1 MIRFRLKLIYPS
13 INGKDPVM
21 KSLIQ
26 TPWMFCFSRS
36 EILLSHSKAYVLAR
50 SGNIVLLE
58 FRENYMFDCKCAR
71 CEEECDQPSATSSE
85 EDSDSEMST

>member
-1 MIRFRLKLIYPS
+1 MPVLMTKL
-13 INGKDPVM
+13 GK
-21 KSLIQ
+21 Q
-26 TPWMFCFSRS
+26 
-36 EILLSHSKAYVLAR
+36 ILYVKHLECSASVEVKFYWTHSKTELLAK
-50 SGNIVLLE
+50 SNDFALLK